1 MPVGAEPSVV
11 LQAFLTEL
19 PGFTILLSG
28 PFFFPGSH
36 MLGDP
41 NMWLFDTWALRG
53 CGWEGTLQGT
63 PWNRVALF
71 SPSNASL
78 S

>member
-1 MPVGAEPSVV
+1 MPVGAEPSVA
-11 LQAFLTEL
+11 LQASLTEL
-19 PGFTILLSG
+19 PGFTILFSG
-28 PFFFPGSH
+28 PFCSPGSH

-41 NMWLFDTWALRG
+41 SWGLAG
-53 CGWEGTLQGT
+53 CSQEQDG
-63 PWNRVALF
+63 LF